1 MAKLA
6 FYSFDEEDEHHK
18 EGPRKPLKKKVWA
31 ESISTDDEEEAAA
44 VVPSYKVGRRSVPNG
59 LGIGKCLV

>member
-44 VVPSYKVGRRSVPNG
+44 VVP
-59 LGIGKCLV
+59 